1 MARPPTTASLR
12 PSPSFPKDLRRPP
25 ASALSLISPSPP
37 DPPEPPDPPDPS
49 LVQTSAGV
57 VSWSLSVCFVPS
69 LSPSS
74 QISKFL
80 DLSSFPLVASS
91 GALSPSVGSFW
102 VIPFALRHSFTAVCR
117 FYSGFDPANVPT
129 RFDSGFL
136 SSVPTIYLICWLDNG
151 IVSLIRWICV
161 PVLVTFAFMNAMVVY
176 KASMVSF
183 PWLWFDILCHV
194 YSFME
199 FYILS
204 NAPFGGKRF
213 IVGKKIFFGEAR
225 LTLSSLCD
233 MGRWFSIVIEVPL
246 FDGFV
251 RHNVTFTLLA
261 EVRGLKASLEA
272 KDGAEVG
279 CLGLVASWVE
289 LVSSPLSLCLSLS
302 YCFCLS
308 FFNCS
313 TNVLVVSLICLALS
327 SLLFP
332 LLIEAKLF

>member
-1 MARPPTTASLR
+1 MARLPTTASLR
-12 PSPSFPKDLRRPP
+12 PSLSFPNDLGACVRLRRPP
-25 ASALSLISPSPP
+25 LSALSLIHPSPP

-57 VSWSLSVCFVPS
+57 VSWSFSVCFVPS

-74 QISKFL
+74 QISKCL
-80 DLSSFPLVASS
+80 DLSFFPLVALL
-91 GALSPSVGSFW
+91 GALSPSVGSAW
-102 VIPFALRHSFTAVCR
+102 VIPFAIRHPFTAIMESEAS
-117 FYSGFDPANVPT
+117 FDGFVFVAD
-129 RFDSGFL
+129 
-136 SSVPTIYLICWLDNG
+136 
-151 IVSLIRWICV
+151 
-161 PVLVTFAFMNAMVVY
+161 
-176 KASMVSF
+176 KASMVSL

-225 LTLSSLCD
+225 LTFSSLCD

-251 RHNVTFTLLA
+251 RRNVTFAFLA
-261 EVRGLKASLEA
+261 VDRGLKASLEA
-272 KDGAEVG
+272 KDGAEFG

-289 LVSSPLSLCLSLS
+289 LVCSPLSLCLSLS

-313 TNVLVVSLICLALS
+313 TNVLVVILICLALS
-327 SLLFP
+327 SLLYP